1 MTGRFRDRRDA
12 GRQLARSLAQYGDRS
27 DVVAL
32 GVPRGGVPV
41 AFEVAATLDLPLDVL
56 SVTKLLVPGERD
68 LSMGVVASGGLELV
82 NPDVTRMLEIGG
94 HEVERAVALESLAL
108 ARREHGY
115 RHGRAAVPVQ
125 GRVALVIDDGLA
137 TGASMLAAVRAVHSH
152 APARIVVAVP
162 AAAADVLHAF
172 RDEVD
177 EVVCLVAPEPYIA
190 VARWY
195 EDFSETS
202 DEDVRRLMDIASR
215 RARPVPPTPRDDLH
229 RAGSH

>member
-12 GRQLARSLAQYGDRS
+12 GRQLARSLVQYGDRS
-27 DVVAL
+27 DVVTL

-56 SVTKLLVPGERD
+56 SVRRLLVPGQRD

-94 HEVERAVALESLAL
+94 HEVERAVALELLAL
-108 ARREHGY
+108 AHRERVY
-115 RHGRAAVPVQ
+115 RHGRAAVPVRA
-125 GRVALVIDDGLA
+125 RVALVIDDGLA
-137 TGASMLAAVRAVHSH
+137 TGASMLAAVRAVRSR

-215 RARPVPPTPRDDLH
+215 RLRPVLPTPPHDLH
-229 RAGSH
+229 RAPH